1 MCGVRLA
8 TYRQY
13 SRSRAPHE
21 RLPVCLKAPPVPAGL
36 FSSTSGMRLAFAN
49 LVHTSPNDWEGER
62 RSLLDRRISE
72 LGLSVRGSLVEKYV
86 DRLYAELETRGLRFR
101 PPVYLS
107 DEWGCPDGT
116 PLIGVPF
123 YLADQRLA
131 RIEEELADEVESDID
146 VMRFLRHEAG
156 HAFNY
161 AYRLYD
167 REDWRRIF
175 GPYSRPYRDRFR
187 ANPFSREYVRHI
199 LGWYAQKHPDEDF
212 AETFAV
218 WLTPGRDW
226 RAEYAGWP
234 ALAKLEYVDRV
245 MGELGDETPEVPGP
259 GEDDLP
265 VESMQYTLAEHYR
278 SLDEPLPLDDE
289 RHFDGDLKTLFGS
302 VEDAPNGEVATE
314 FIRRHRREVVSRIAY
329 WTGEST
335 ITVRAFVDFLIQ
347 RSAALELRVRG
358 LEASTLI
365 ELTAFGTAVMMN
377 YRLTDALHGNPRGDD
392 A

>member
-1 MCGVRLA
+1 MAGFSFSR
-8 TYRQY
+8 Y
-13 SRSRAPHE
+13 SVCA
-21 RLPVCLKAPPVPAGL
+21 LPLPG
-36 FSSTSGMRLAFAN
+36 
-49 LVHTSPNDWEGER
+49 LVHASSNDWEGER

-72 LGLSVRGSLVEKYV
+72 LGLSIRGSLVEKYV
-86 DRLYAELETRGLRFR
+86 DRLYAELDEKGLRFH

-116 PLIGVPF
+116 PIIGVPF

-131 RIEEELADEVESDID
+131 RIEEELAVEVESEVD

-167 REDWRRIF
+167 RADWRRIF

-187 ANPFSREYVRHI
+187 ANPFSRDHVRHI

-212 AETFAV
+212 AESFAV

-245 MGELGDETPEVPGP
+245 MHDLGDDLPVVGLP

-289 RHFDGDLKTLFGS
+289 RHFDGDLRTLFGS
-302 VEDAPNGEVATE
+302 ASDAPDGEVAAE
-314 FIRRHRREVVSRIAY
+314 FIRRHRREIVSRIAY

-335 ITVRAFVDFLIQ
+335 ITVRAFIDFLIQ
-347 RSAALELRVRG
+347 RAAALELRVRG
-358 LEASTLI
+358 LDASTLI
-365 ELTAFGTAVMMN
+365 EITAFGTAVMMN